1 MLLTLENL
9 KAFLSEK
16 GLQPQVQPETQQ
28 VFILFKVQNR
38 EFPLFFRIYEGGDL
52 LQLLAF
58 IPCTL
63 KPASLNDLC
72 RLLHLFNKELDL
84 PGFGV
89 DEKTGVIFYRFM
101 LPTAERDFA
110 PHVLDALIESTRNIT
125 ESFAPAIA
133 AVAGGVATFEEVVK
147 RFQESGGTQAE
158 NQGEGASSPAKGDAP
173 PLTPS

>member
-1 MLLTLENL
+1 MQLSLDSL
-9 KAFLSEK
+9 KAHLSTK
-16 GLQPQVQPETQQ
+16 GLQPQVQPDTQQ

-52 LQLLAF
+52 LQMLAF
-58 IPCTL
+58 IPCML
-63 KPASLNDLC
+63 KPEALSDLS
-72 RLLHLFNKELDL
+72 RLLHLINKELDL

-101 LPTAERDFA
+101 LPTVERKLDPQVF
-110 PHVLDALIESTRNIT
+110 DALVDSTRNIT

-147 RFQESGGTQAE
+147 KLQESTGTQ
-158 NQGEGASSPAKGDAP
+158 SPAAP
-173 PLTPS
+173 GKQ